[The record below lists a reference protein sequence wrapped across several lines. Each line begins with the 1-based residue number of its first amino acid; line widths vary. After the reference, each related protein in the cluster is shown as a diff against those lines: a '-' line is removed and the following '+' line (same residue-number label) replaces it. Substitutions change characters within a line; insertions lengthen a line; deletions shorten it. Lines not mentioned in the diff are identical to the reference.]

1 MESLASLHPQVVH
14 FAIALLFLGVPL
26 RLIALTGKVPFAKHA
41 ATLLLLLGTAAAVV
55 SVKSGVDAHG
65 PVERIPGAR
74 AAVMEHEEH
83 GIEARNLF
91 LGVAALELL
100 ALGLAA
106 GGSTVRFAKAAYIAS
121 AAVGLAGM
129 GALYEAGEHGGEL
142 VYSYA
147 GGPGIRSGDTTDV
160 KRLLLAGLYAQA
172 QADRKA
178 GRPADAARLTQEM
191 AARFPEDTTI
201 KFLVVESLQ
210 KDVQDL
216 PGALATVRSIAVD
229 TASARW
235 VTRQASVTA
244 DLLLAM
250 GHADSARLVLAPMV
264 EKYPENTRLKAK
276 LDSIR

>member
-14 FAIALLFLGVPL
+14 FAIALLFVGVPL
-26 RLIALTGKVPFAKHA
+26 RLVALTGKVPFAKHA
-41 ATLLLLLGTAAAVV
+41 ATLLLILGTVAAAV

-83 GIEARNLF
+83 GIQTRNLF

-100 ALGLAA
+100 ALALASRA
-106 GGSTVRFAKAAYIAS
+106 ATVRFTKAAYIAS
-121 AAVGLAGM
+121 GALGLVGM
-129 GALYEAGEHGGEL
+129 GALYEAGEHGGAL

-172 QADRKA
+172 QVDRKA
-178 GRPADAARLTQEM
+178 GEFYASARLTQEM
-191 AARFPEDTTI
+191 AARFPQDTTV
-201 KFLVVESLQ
+201 KFLLAESLQ
-210 KDVQDL
+210 KDEKNY
-216 PGALATVRSIAVD
+216 PGALLVARSIAID

-235 VTRQASVTA
+235 VARQAALIA
-244 DLLLAM
+244 DLHLAM
-250 GHADSARLVLAPMV
+250 GHPDSAKATLLPVV
-264 EKYPENTRLKAK
+264 ERYPQNTRLKAK
-276 LDSIR
+276 LDSIP

>member
-26 RLIALTGKVPFAKHA
+26 RRVALTGKDPFAKHA

-83 GIEARNLF
+83 GIQARNLF

-100 ALGLAA
+100 ALALASRA
-106 GGSTVRFAKAAYIAS
+106 ATVRFTKAAYIAS
-121 AAVGLAGM
+121 GALGLVGI

-147 GGPGIRSGDTTDV
+147 GGPGIRSGNTTDV
-160 KRLLLAGLYAQA
+160 TRLLVAGLYAQA
-172 QADRKA
+172 QVDRKS

-191 AARFPEDTTI
+191 AARYPSDTAV
-201 KFLVVESLQ
+201 KFLLVESLQ
-210 KDVQDL
+210 KDVQNL
-216 PGALATVRSIAVD
+216 PGALATARAITVD
-229 TASARW
+229 PESPRW
-235 VTRQASVTA
+235 ATRQASVIA
-244 DLLLAM
+244 DLFLAM
-250 GHADSARLVLAPMV
+250 GHPDSAKLVLAPMV
-264 EKYPENTRLKAK
+264 DKFPDNARLKAK

>member
-1 MESLASLHPQVVH
+1 
-14 FAIALLFLGVPL
+14 
-26 RLIALTGKVPFAKHA
+26 
-41 ATLLLLLGTAAAVV
+41 
-55 SVKSGVDAHG
+55 
-65 PVERIPGAR
+65 
-74 AAVMEHEEH
+74 
-83 GIEARNLF
+83 
-91 LGVAALELL
+91 
-100 ALGLAA
+100 
-106 GGSTVRFAKAAYIAS
+106 
-121 AAVGLAGM
+121 
-129 GALYEAGEHGGEL
+129 
-142 VYSYA
+142 
-147 GGPGIRSGDTTDV
+147 
-160 KRLLLAGLYAQA
+160 
-172 QADRKA
+172 
-178 GRPADAARLTQEM
+178 M